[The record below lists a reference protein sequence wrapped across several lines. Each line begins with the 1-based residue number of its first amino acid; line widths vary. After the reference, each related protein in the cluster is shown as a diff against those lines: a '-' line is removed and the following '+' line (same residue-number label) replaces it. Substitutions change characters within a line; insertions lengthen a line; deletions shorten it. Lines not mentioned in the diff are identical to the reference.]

1 MNDLIIDCVA
11 VLIGDYSINRNKA
24 ALLLLKH
31 YLPHDFLEILLDDKE
46 LYPFDR
52 NDKRVREW
60 KEKVL
65 EKGQCE
71 ICGLKEN
78 LEAHHYIKWSEF
90 PIGRI
95 DVNNGMCLCHKCH
108 TEEHRYDQSY
118 HMMKSKKGKKM

>member
-11 VLIGDYSINRNKA
+11 VLIGDYSICRKKA

-31 YLPHDFLEILLDDKE
+31 FLPHNFLKFLLEDSE

-60 KEKVL
+60 TKKTL
-65 EKGQCE
+65 EKGKCE
-71 ICGLKEN
+71 KCGSIER
-78 LEAHHYIKWSEF
+78 LEAHHFIKWADY
-90 PIGRI
+90 PQGRI

-108 TEEHRYDQSY
+108 TEEHKFDQSY
-118 HMMKSKKGKKM
+118 SMMKAK